1 MMRSQPAPPPPSPND
16 SIMENDAEI
25 KAQDPGPQ
33 LPGQCLEYREQ
44 RQPRVTSQLF
54 EHYTSEENEVR
65 PPPPTLHDRDGSPEI
80 NDGSSSDI
88 DESSESDATTTS
100 ATSPSG
106 SIDSSQG
113 ISPSQYQVPRSTP
126 ELLLPGQIPVY
137 DQRPLSI
144 SSFHPGFIIPEEW
157 FHGPEIPDLIGKP
170 NYESIDRWF
179 IINPEVIKEHM
190 EVNRNAFLPYQH
202 NPIPEPSQTAPPDDV
217 ITVDLTCTFRCTLS
231 TKPFRRLYHGLR
243 SRCRRAARRIRGALR
258 CATN

>member
-44 RQPRVTSQLF
+44 RQPSVTSQLF
-54 EHYTSEENEVR
+54 EHYTSEENELT

-88 DESSESDATTTS
+88 DESSGSDATTTS
-100 ATSPSG
+100 ATSSW
-106 SIDSSQG
+106 SIASNQG
-113 ISPSQYQVPRSTP
+113 IAPVHYQVPRSTP

-137 DQRPLSI
+137 DQ
-144 SSFHPGFIIPEEW
+144 EW
-157 FHGPEIPDLIGKP
+157 FHGPEIPDLIGRP

-231 TKPFRRLYHGLR
+231 TKLFRRLYHGLR